1 MMNPYNPEE
10 IGEHLIRHGD
20 GVKDV
25 GFLVEDVDAI
35 FEVKMNYSHSGLDK
49 KKNQRKDVNIFLPIS
64 FNIYFGCSKEPSR

>member
-35 FEVKMNYSHSGLDK
+35 FEVKMNYS
-49 KKNQRKDVNIFLPIS
+49 QV
-64 FNIYFGCSKEPSR
+64 